1 MTASELNILT
11 LLESIIKQTIEID
24 MSMGMYYKDI
34 YKDCKDRIEQFAEIT
49 YLTGV

>member
-11 LLESIIKQTIEID
+11 LVESIIKQTIEID

-34 YKDCKDRIEQFAEIT
+34 YRDGKERITQFAEVT
-49 YLTGV
+49 YLIA